1 MNFLKN
7 PLFVYAD
14 FRYLYTGKL
23 MSLLCDRFFVIT
35 ISWWLLHMNIEN
47 SNSLIGIIM
56 GAAMLAN
63 ILGGPFMG
71 TYADRYDKKK
81 CMIIA
86 LVVPMVLLTI
96 LLMVFPAVE
105 QYPYTLIIFYFLM
118 SLTMPLMMAAS
129 TSGLA
134 MVVPK
139 NELGKAV
146 AMDGSIMFIGQAIG
160 STLAGALVMA
170 LGVTGAIRME
180 VMFYLLA
187 ILLIWRIKTCFS
199 NRVNQQE
206 AQEAKKDMGEEM
218 KEGIL
223 YFRENTFVMRLVIL
237 FCLANFFMSPMMMAL
252 PIITTDVLQGTA
264 LDMSILEFCFAFG
277 AIFISFVFGSIKVDL
292 PIKKVLP
299 IIFFGSGVLLLL
311 IANSVSFYLM
321 TVCLFLLGNGV
332 GLVNAT
338 VMGKMQEIVPDY
350 LKGRVFSLVMMTS
363 MAMIPIALILTGILS
378 DLYGIMTVI
387 LINGI
392 AVGLIGG
399 VSYLSLK
406 NKDK

>member
-1 MNFLKN
+1 
-7 PLFVYAD
+7 
-14 FRYLYTGKL
+14 
-23 MSLLCDRFFVIT
+23 
-35 ISWWLLHMNIEN
+35 
-47 SNSLIGIIM
+47 
-56 GAAMLAN
+56 
-63 ILGGPFMG
+63 MG

-81 CMIIA
+81 CMIIS
-86 LVVPMVLLTI
+86 LIVPMTLLI
-96 LLMVFPAVE
+96 LLLSLFSSVS
-105 QYPYTLIIFYFLM
+105 QYPYTLIIFYFFM
-118 SLTMPLMMAAS
+118 SITMPLMMSAS

-170 LGVTGAIRME
+170 VGVTGAIGME

-199 NRVNQQE
+199 NRLNQQD
-206 AQEAKKDMGEEM
+206 AQEVKRNMGAEM
-218 KEGIL
+218 KEGL
-223 YFRENTFVMRLVIL
+223 MYFRANTFVMSLVIL

-252 PIITTDVLQGTA
+252 PIITTDVLHGTA

-277 AIFISFVFGSIKVDL
+277 AIFVSFVFGSIKVDL
-292 PIKKVLP
+292 PIKKILP
-299 IIFFGSGVLLLL
+299 IVFFGSGVLLLL
-311 IANSVSFYLM
+311 IAKSISFYLM
-321 TVCLFLLGNGV
+321 TVCLFILGNGV
-332 GLVNAT
+332 GVVNAV

-378 DLYGIMTVI
+378 DFYGIMTVI

-392 AVGLIGG
+392 AMGLIG
-399 VSYLSLK
+399 VISYLLL
-406 NKDK
+406 KDKAI

>member
-35 ISWWLLHMNIEN
+35 ISWWLLHMNLEN

-56 GAAMLAN
+56 GAAMVAN

-81 CMIIA
+81 CMIIS
-86 LVVPMVLLTI
+86 LIVPMTLLI
-96 LLMVFPAVE
+96 LLLSLFSSVS
-105 QYPYTLIIFYFLM
+105 QYPYTLIIFYFFM
-118 SLTMPLMMAAS
+118 SITMPLMMSAS

-170 LGVTGAIRME
+170 VGVTGAIGME

-199 NRVNQQE
+199 NRLNQQD
-206 AQEAKKDMGEEM
+206 AQEVKRNMGAEM
-218 KEGIL
+218 KEGL
-223 YFRENTFVMRLVIL
+223 MYFRANTFVMSLVIL

-252 PIITTDVLQGTA
+252 PIITIDVLHGTA

-277 AIFISFVFGSIKVDL
+277 AIFVSFVFGSIKVDFS
-292 PIKKVLP
+292 IKKVLP
-299 IIFFGSGVLLLL
+299 IVFLGSGVLLLL
-311 IANSVSFYLM
+311 IAKSISFYLM
-321 TVCLFLLGNGV
+321 TVCLFILGNGV
-332 GLVNAT
+332 GVVNAV

-392 AVGLIGG
+392 AMGLIG
-399 VSYLSLK
+399 VISYLLL
-406 NKDK
+406 KDKAI

>member
-35 ISWWLLHMNIEN
+35 ISWWLLHMNLEN

-56 GAAMLAN
+56 GAAMVAN

-81 CMIIA
+81 CMIIS
-86 LVVPMVLLTI
+86 LIVPMTLLI
-96 LLMVFPAVE
+96 LLLSLFSSVS
-105 QYPYTLIIFYFLM
+105 QYPYTLIIFYFFM
-118 SLTMPLMMAAS
+118 SITMPLMMSAS

-170 LGVTGAIRME
+170 VGVTGAIGME

-199 NRVNQQE
+199 NRLNQQD
-206 AQEAKKDMGEEM
+206 AQEVKRNMGAEM
-218 KEGIL
+218 KEGL
-223 YFRENTFVMRLVIL
+223 MYFRANTFVMSLVIL

-252 PIITTDVLQGTA
+252 PIITTDVLHGTA

-277 AIFISFVFGSIKVDL
+277 AIFVSFVFGSIKVDFS
-292 PIKKVLP
+292 IKKVLP
-299 IIFFGSGVLLLL
+299 IVFLGSGVLLLL
-311 IANSVSFYLM
+311 IAKSISFYLM
-321 TVCLFLLGNGV
+321 TVCLFILGNGV
-332 GLVNAT
+332 GVVNAV

-392 AVGLIGG
+392 AMGLIG
-399 VSYLSLK
+399 VISYLLL
-406 NKDK
+406 KDKAI

>member
-1 MNFLKN
+1 MNFFKN
-7 PLFVYAD
+7 PLFVYDD

-47 SNSLIGIIM
+47 RNSLIGIIM
-56 GAAMLAN
+56 GAAMVAN

-81 CMIIA
+81 CMIIS
-86 LVVPMVLLTI
+86 LIVPMTLLI
-96 LLMVFPAVE
+96 LLLSLFSSVS
-105 QYPYTLIIFYFLM
+105 QYPYTLIIFYFFM
-118 SLTMPLMMAAS
+118 SITMPLMMSAS

-170 LGVTGAIRME
+170 VGVTGAIGME

-187 ILLIWRIKTCFS
+187 ILFIWRIKTCFS
-199 NRVNQQE
+199 NRLNQQD
-206 AQEAKKDMGEEM
+206 AQEVKRDMGAEM
-218 KEGIL
+218 KEGL
-223 YFRENTFVMRLVIL
+223 MYFRTNTFVMSLVIL

-277 AIFISFVFGSIKVDL
+277 AIFVSFVFGSIKVDL
-292 PIKKVLP
+292 PIKKILP
-299 IIFFGSGVLLLL
+299 IVFLGSGVLLLL
-311 IANSVSFYLM
+311 IAKSTSFYLM
-321 TVCLFLLGNGV
+321 TVCLFILGNGV

-338 VMGKMQEIVPDY
+338 VMGKMQEVVPDY

-392 AVGLIGG
+392 AMGLIG
-399 VSYLSLK
+399 VISYLLL
-406 NKDK
+406 KDKAI